1 MHKHRNSI
9 FSCVTLWSVF
19 QNLVTIDKRVT
30 KLVDSPENL
39 KEVIF
44 DAEKTQDTILD
55 KISKVQMFIE
65 LHTHRQSEII
75 SISTSAITVSD
86 NRTHLQN
93 MNSQQSESISPPQRE
108 ISSLNNME
116 TVPAA
121 MTLQVTNPYTTLI
134 HSKS

>member
-1 MHKHRNSI
+1 M
-9 FSCVTLWSVF
+9 TLWSVF

-65 LHTHRQSEII
+65 LHTHRQSETT

-134 HSKS
+134 RSKS